1 MPYYNLYGMKKLR
14 ENETPLAEIQKVKG
28 ELMKTGLVTYNQG
41 GHPRPH
47 FHPNEEQFVFILEG
61 KRYSILGDE
70 EKVVGP
76 GDLLHIPRNTRHCA
90 ITLDEKC
97 VAYVTK
103 SPAGTGHLAQD
114 YNESDD
120 ADEVEKRLQEKLE
133 EYKKTGTIK

>member
-1 MPYYNLYGMKKLR
+1 MPYYNLYGMEKLR

-28 ELMKTGLVTYNQG
+28 ELMKTGLVSYNQG

-90 ITLDEKC
+90 ITLDEN
-97 VAYVTK
+97 VLHTLRRVQ
-103 SPAGTGHLAQD
+103 LAQVILHKTITNLTMPMRSKKD
-114 YNESDD
+114 SKKNW
-120 ADEVEKRLQEKLE
+120 KNIRKLE
-133 EYKKTGTIK
+133 L